1 AAAAARVAAAEGEVV
16 WLRTALED
24 ARREADSVGLAGE
37 LAMLNNQKV
46 QVQREFEAFKE
57 LAMQSARSKREELA
71 RLLDENAALHSRLAA
86 KSLAGGGGAEASTA
100 LLMPTSSGGPA
111 ATAWGHPAAW
121 EGYLPRLLAQIEA
134 KRKGL
139 VPVLLVC
146 GLLALI
152 LLVAVIRAAAS
163 ARSQHSGPLC
173 FLAKLGIRIG
183 SGCGEQLARQGVAQ
197 EAGKTMAEM
206 IAKPLRV
213 HDVAS
218 ITTDLL
224 TDLAPAASK
233 TVQTD
238 SPNLKQAAV
247 IVATTDVPKAGADR
261 AIR

>member
-1 AAAAARVAAAEGEVV
+1 MNTAAAAARVAAAEGEVV

-86 KSLAGGGGAEASTA
+86 KSLAGSGGAEASTA
-100 LLMPTSSGGPA
+100 LLMPTSSGAPA

-121 EGYLPRLLAQIEA
+121 EGYLPRLFAQIEA

-139 VPVLLVC
+139 
-146 GLLALI
+146 
-152 LLVAVIRAAAS
+152 
-163 ARSQHSGPLC
+163 
-173 FLAKLGIRIG
+173 
-183 SGCGEQLARQGVAQ
+183 

-224 TDLAPAASK
+224 TDLSPAASK

-238 SPNLKQAAV
+238 SATLKPGAV
-247 IVATTDVPKAGADR
+247 IVATANVPKAGADR

>member
-1 AAAAARVAAAEGEVV
+1 MLCPCTSAA
-16 WLRTALED
+16 
-24 ARREADSVGLAGE
+24 SCAGSF
-37 LAMLNNQKV
+37 AHDKTWQASG
-46 QVQREFEAFKE
+46 FPP
-57 LAMQSARSKREELA
+57 
-71 RLLDENAALHSRLAA
+71 
-86 KSLAGGGGAEASTA
+86 GA
-100 LLMPTSSGGPA
+100 PA

-224 TDLAPAASK
+224 TDLSPAASK

-238 SPNLKQAAV
+238 SATLKPGAV
-247 IVATTDVPKAGADR
+247 IVATATVPMAVADR